1 MSKFNFFAFG
11 VFLFGVGFHLAAA
24 QSFPARPVNS
34 ITAPAAPP
42 VQTPDVL
49 PPAPQPK
56 GCGKDNIIC
65 CKCCECVNG
74 GCYKK
79 GPSIDSSSGAA
90 QPVCG

>member
-1 MSKFNFFAFG
+1 MSKFSFFAFG

-24 QSFPARPVNS
+24 QSPAARPAGE

-49 PPAPQPK
+49 PPAAKPQ
-56 GCGKDNIIC
+56 GCGPNNITC

-79 GPSIDSSSGAA
+79 GPSIDSASGTA